1 MKNALYALIGL
12 LIGAAGMFVYGF
24 YRNHT
29 AAPQTAAKAPSLP
42 AASETSGLP
51 PVQTTA
57 ENRPIPAAF
66 QGRWL
71 GNYLQSDWQ
80 GNDPHN
86 TGLSL
91 LSTPGGAQ
99 AYCKNNGLINGMPI
113 EPGAIEGAG
122 ELNITSAGIEKTLIE
137 STVDIKNLNYT
148 VYTPNHIAGTAEYAV
163 FEISCEQ
170 IDAETGRNTLC
181 EKTHGSFDLK
191 LEGDTL
197 YITNGYDY
205 IDDESGKR
213 VVGTNTGRFVRHPCP
228 PPSQPASK

>member
-12 LIGAAGMFVYGF
+12 LIGAAGMFGYGF

-29 AAPQTAAKAPSLP
+29 AAPQT
-42 AASETSGLP
+42 
-51 PVQTTA
+51 TA
-57 ENRPIPAAF
+57 GNRPIPAAF

-113 EPGAIEGAG
+113 EPGTIEGAG

-148 VYTPNHIAGTAEYAV
+148 VYTPNHIAGTAEYANYD
-163 FEISCEQ
+163 FSCRKEKGGSF
-170 IDAETGRNTLC
+170 DTLC

>member
-12 LIGAAGMFVYGF
+12 LIGAAGMFGYGF

-29 AAPQTAAKAPSLP
+29 AVPQTAAKAPSLP

-57 ENRPIPAAF
+57 GNRPIPAAF

-99 AYCKNNGLINGMPI
+99 AYCKNNGSINGEPMD
-113 EPGAIEGAG
+113 PGAIEGAG
-122 ELNITSAGIEKTLIE
+122 ELNITSAGIEKTWIE
-137 STVDIKNLNYT
+137 SSVDIKNLNYT
-148 VYTPNHIAGTAEYAV
+148 V
-163 FEISCEQ
+163 
-170 IDAETGRNTLC
+170 
-181 EKTHGSFDLK
+181 
-191 LEGDTL
+191 
-197 YITNGYDY
+197 
-205 IDDESGKR
+205 
-213 VVGTNTGRFVRHPCP
+213 
-228 PPSQPASK
+228 

>member
-12 LIGAAGMFVYGF
+12 LIGAAGMFGYGF

-29 AAPQTAAKAPSLP
+29 AAPQTAANAPSLP
-42 AASETSGLP
+42 TASETSGLS

-99 AYCKNNGLINGMPI
+99 AYCKNNGSINGEPMD
-113 EPGAIEGAG
+113 PGAIEGAG
-122 ELNITSAGIEKTLIE
+122 ELNITSAGIEKTWIE
-137 STVDIKNLNYT
+137 SSVDIKNLNYT
-148 VYTPNHIAGTAEYAV
+148 VYTPNHIAGTAEYANYD
-163 FEISCEQ
+163 FSCRKEKGGSF
-170 IDAETGRNTLC
+170 DTLC

>member
-1 MKNALYALIGL
+1 MKNALYTLIGL
-12 LIGAAGMFVYGF
+12 LIGAAGMFGYGF

-29 AAPQTAAKAPSLP
+29 AAPQTAANAPSLP
-42 AASETSGLP
+42 ATPETSGLP

-57 ENRPIPAAF
+57 GNRPIPAVF

-80 GNDPHN
+80 GNDQHN

-99 AYCKNNGLINGMPI
+99 AYCKNNGLINRMPI
-113 EPGAIEGAG
+113 EPSTTEGAG
-122 ELNITSAGIEKTLIE
+122 ELNITSAGIEKTWIE

-148 VYTPNHIAGTAEYAV
+148 VYTPNHIAGTAEYANYD
-163 FEISCEQ
+163 FSCRKEKGGSF
-170 IDAETGRNTLC
+170 DTLC

>member
-1 MKNALYALIGL
+1 MKNALYTLIGL
-12 LIGAAGMFVYGF
+12 LIGAAGMFGYGF

-42 AASETSGLP
+42 AASETSGPP

-57 ENRPIPAAF
+57 GNRPIPAAF

-86 TGLSL
+86 TGLFL

-99 AYCKNNGLINGMPI
+99 AYCKNNGSINGEYM

-137 STVDIKNLNYT
+137 SSVDIKNLNYT
-148 VYTPNHIAGTAEYAV
+148 VYTPNHIAGTAEYANYD
-163 FEISCEQ
+163 FSCRKEKGGSF
-170 IDAETGRNTLC
+170 DTLC

>member
-12 LIGAAGMFVYGF
+12 LIGAAGMFGYGF

-57 ENRPIPAAF
+57 ENRPIPATF

-80 GNDPHN
+80 DNGPHN
-86 TGLSL
+86 TNLSL

-99 AYCKNNGLINGMPI
+99 AYCKNNGSINGEPM

-122 ELNITSAGIEKTLIE
+122 ELNITSAGIEKTWIE

-148 VYTPNHIAGTAEYAV
+148 VYTPNHIAGTAEYANYD
-163 FEISCEQ
+163 FSCRKEKGGSF
-170 IDAETGRNTLC
+170 DTLC

>member
-1 MKNALYALIGL
+1 MKNTLYTLIGL
-12 LIGAAGMFVYGF
+12 LIGAAGMFGYGF

-42 AASETSGLP
+42 TASETSGLP

-57 ENRPIPAAF
+57 GNRLIPAAF

-86 TGLSL
+86 TGLFL

-99 AYCKNNGLINGMPI
+99 TYCKNNGLINGMPI
-113 EPGAIEGAG
+113 GPGATEGAG

-148 VYTPNHIAGTAEYAV
+148 VYTPNHIAGTAEYASYD
-163 FEISCEQ
+163 FSCRKEKG
-170 IDAETGRNTLC
+170 DSFDTLC
-181 EKTHGSFDLK
+181 ETKRDTFDLR